1 MIQSTK
7 YAVNNLER
15 ETWESF
21 EVGSFEDVVDAVN
34 QNPSSALLNHLAII
48 AKYELGFR
56 SGEDFAG
63 LSNTGLSV
71 FTPLANAYIA
81 YYSGN
86 KSVSLQKI
94 KEYLGNNNP
103 PLCLIIINFAVKVSY
118 ESEAYEDCLAIMDLS
133 LKRQGSNPNEFVKER
148 IECYFQLKKHLELI
162 QYFKSVYKL
171 LDSNYDIYLK
181 AGLSLNALGKYQEAQ
196 FLFGKIPGKRELPS
210 YDEKKQEFKS
220 VINRIS
226 EFEKKEI
233 LSESELKDLGFAY
246 LFNSEFKK
254 AEEVFK
260 RAAYAVK

>member
-1 MIQSTK
+1 MIQSAK
-7 YAVNNLER
+7 YSTNNLER

-21 EVGSFEDVVDAVN
+21 EVGSFEEVVESVN
-34 QNPSSALLNHLAII
+34 DNPSSALLNHLAIV

-56 SGEDFAG
+56 SSADFAT

-86 KSVSLQKI
+86 KSLALQKI
-94 KEYLGNNNP
+94 KEYLEKNNP
-103 PLCLIIINFAVKVSY
+103 PLCLIIINFAVRVSY
-118 ESEAYEDCLAIMDLS
+118 ESEAYEDCLNIMDLS
-133 LKRQGSNPNEFVKER
+133 LKRQGSNPNEFIKER

-171 LDSNYDIYLK
+171 LDTNYDIYLK
-181 AGLSLNALGKYQEAQ
+181 AGLSLNALGKYKEAE
-196 FLFGKIPGKRELPS
+196 FLFGKIPGRRELPS

-220 VINRIS
+220 AINRIS
-226 EFEKKEI
+226 EFEKKEV
-233 LSESELKDLGFAY
+233 LTDSELKDLGFAY

-260 RAAYAVK
+260 KVAYAIK